1 MSIPLSE
8 GCPEHNGRPARF
20 DDRGWHRRLYVKLA
34 RMTTARIRNGDVE
47 LHIEQ
52 DGDPDAPPVLLL
64 HGIASSG
71 NTWDWL
77 VATLTSTHSVLRL
90 DFRGHGRSGRAPGAY
105 QMPDYL
111 TDAVAACEQVA
122 KRPCVVVGHSL
133 GGATAAALAQQRPDL
148 VSGIVLEDP
157 PLFVAEGLGENALMA
172 TFRLMRDA
180 VPTLQEQK
188 VPIDELVP
196 LIAAIPSAS
205 GATLAEVIYPD
216 AIEATAA
223 SLLLLDATVL
233 DPVLE
238 GRVVAAFD
246 PEQPIPVRTLVLAA
260 DPASPDAVVRPADV
274 ERLARRSPDAEVR
287 VISGAGHLIH
297 NELAHREVVRNAIRE
312 FLDAQPA

>member
-1 MSIPLSE
+1 
-8 GCPEHNGRPARF
+8 
-20 DDRGWHRRLYVKLA
+20 
-34 RMTTARIRNGDVE
+34 MTTRQIRNGDVE

-52 DGDPDAPPVLLL
+52 DGDPDAPPLLLL

-90 DFRGHGRSGRAPGAY
+90 DFRGHGRSGRAPGSY

-111 TDAVAACEQVA
+111 SDAVAVCEQIA

-133 GGATAAALAQQRPDL
+133 GGATAAALAQQRPEL

-157 PLFVAEGLGENALMA
+157 PLFVAEGLGENALMDA
-172 TFRLMRDA
+172 FQLMRDS
-180 VPTLQEQK
+180 VPMLQEQNVSIDAL
-188 VPIDELVP
+188 VPILAD
-196 LIAAIPSAS
+196 IPSAT
-205 GATLAEVIYPD
+205 GAVLADVIHPD

-238 GRVVAAFD
+238 GRMVTAFD
-246 PEQPIPVRTLVLAA
+246 PERLIPVRTLVLAA

-274 ERLARRSPDAEVR
+274 ERLARRSPGAEVR

-297 NELAHREVVRNAIRE
+297 NELAHREVVRDAIRE
-312 FLDAQPA
+312 FLDTQPA

>member
-1 MSIPLSE
+1 
-8 GCPEHNGRPARF
+8 
-20 DDRGWHRRLYVKLA
+20 
-34 RMTTARIRNGDVE
+34 MTTRQIRNGSVE

-52 DGDPDAPPVLLL
+52 DGDPDAPAVLLL

-77 VATLTSTHSVLRL
+77 VATLTSTHCVLRL
-90 DFRGHGRSGRAPGAY
+90 DFRGHGRSGRAAGAY

-111 TDAVAACEQVA
+111 SDAVAVCEHLA
-122 KRPCVVVGHSL
+122 KRPCVIVGHSL

-157 PLFVAEGLGENALMA
+157 PLFVAEGLAENALMDA
-172 TFRLMRDA
+172 FRLMRES
-180 VPTLQEQK
+180 VPMLQEQK

-196 LIAAIPSAS
+196 LIAALPSAS
-205 GATLAEVIYPD
+205 GAALADVIHAD

-238 GRVVAAFD
+238 GRVVSAFD
-246 PEQPIPVRTLVLAA
+246 PERRIPVRTLVLAA
-260 DPASPDAVVRPADV
+260 DPASPDAVVHRTDI
-274 ERLARRSPDAEVR
+274 ERLALRSPGAEVR
-287 VISGAGHLIH
+287 VIAGAGHLIH
-297 NELAHREVVRNAIRE
+297 NELAHREVVRDAVRE
-312 FLDAQPA
+312 FLDSQPA

>member
-1 MSIPLSE
+1 
-8 GCPEHNGRPARF
+8 
-20 DDRGWHRRLYVKLA
+20 
-34 RMTTARIRNGDVE
+34 MTTTRIRNGDVE
-47 LHIEQ
+47 LHIEH
-52 DGDPDAPPVLLL
+52 DGDPGAPPVLLL

-71 NTWDWL
+71 HTWDWL

-105 QMPDYL
+105 QMPDYVS
-111 TDAVAACEQVA
+111 DAVAVCEQLV

-157 PLFVAEGLGENALMA
+157 PLFIAEGLGEGALMDA
-172 TFRLMRDA
+172 FRLMRDS
-180 VPTLQEQK
+180 VPMLQEQK
-188 VPIDELVP
+188 VTIDVLVP
-196 LIAAIPSAS
+196 LIAAIPSAT
-205 GATLAEVIYPD
+205 GAALAEVIHPD

-238 GRVVAAFD
+238 GRVVTAFD

-260 DPASPDAVVRPADV
+260 DPASPDAVVRPEDV
-274 ERLARRSPDAEVR
+274 DRLALRSPGAEVR

-297 NELAHREVVRNAIRE
+297 NELTHREVVRDAIRE
-312 FLDAQPA
+312 FLDVKRA